1 MILRAF
7 SRVALLA
14 LAWFVVLGPAQAQQY
29 RWVDK
34 NGKVQFTDAPPPAGA
49 KDVRKIESAA
59 PPDAAAS
66 TGAEAPLPYEVA
78 RAQGEFPVTL
88 YTSPSCKEVCEL
100 PRAALN
106 KRGVPFKEVQAW
118 NKETIDELK
127 RVSGANEVPVLTVGR
142 DVLRGFEQS
151 AFDAM
156 LDSAGYPSAG
166 TVPPRSQKAPPPPEG
181 YAGPGAEKPA
191 AQAPKPV
198 EAQKAGPYDTSG
210 LQGPAPKPG
219 IYDPSGL
226 QGPAPKPGQY
236 GVPGDAK

>member
-1 MILRAF
+1 MMVRDF
-7 SRVALLA
+7 SRVALLV
-14 LAWFVVLGPAQAQQY
+14 LACFVASGPAQAQQY

-34 NGKVQFTDAPPPAGA
+34 DGKLQFTDAPPPAGA
-49 KDVRKIESAA
+49 KDVRKIERAA
-59 PPDAAAS
+59 PPPAQAS
-66 TGAEAPLPYEVA
+66 TEAPLPYEIA
-78 RAQGEFPVTL
+78 RLQADFPVTL

-142 DVLRGFEQS
+142 DILRGFEQG

-156 LDSAGYPSAG
+156 LDGAGYPSAG

-181 YAGPGAEKPA
+181 YAGPDAAKPA
-191 AQAPKPV
+191 AQKPV
-198 EAQKAGPYDTSG
+198 EVQQKPGPYDTSG

-236 GVPGDAK
+236 GVPGESK

>member
-1 MILRAF
+1 MMVRVF
-7 SRVALLA
+7 SRVALVV
-14 LAWFVVLGPAQAQQY
+14 LAWFVASGPAQAQQY

-34 NGKVQFTDAPPPAGA
+34 NGKVQFTDAPPPADA
-49 KDVRKIESAA
+49 KDVRKVEGAA
-59 PPDAAAS
+59 PAAAQ
-66 TGAEAPLPYEVA
+66 TGAEAPLPYEIA
-78 RAQGEFPVTL
+78 RLQADFPVTL
-88 YTSPSCKEVCEL
+88 YTSPGCKDACEL

-127 RVSGANEVPVLTVGR
+127 RISGGNEVPVLTVGR
-142 DVLRGFEQS
+142 DTLRGFEQS

-181 YAGPGAEKPA
+181 YAGAD
-191 AQAPKPV
+191 APKP
-198 EAQKAGPYDTSG
+198 EAQKPAEAQPKAGPYDTSG

-219 IYDPSGL
+219 IYDTSGL

-236 GVPGDAK
+236 GVPGEAK